1 MKHVLSARL
10 SYNRGNLLLRMR
22 RGCVGV
28 ERRLIRVMCR
38 MRLVDMVSTDILQD
52 RVGVVVKIKDMIIQ
66 NRLRWYGRVI
76 Y

>member
-1 MKHVLSARL
+1 M
-10 SYNRGNLLLRMR
+10 
-22 RGCVGV
+22 GV